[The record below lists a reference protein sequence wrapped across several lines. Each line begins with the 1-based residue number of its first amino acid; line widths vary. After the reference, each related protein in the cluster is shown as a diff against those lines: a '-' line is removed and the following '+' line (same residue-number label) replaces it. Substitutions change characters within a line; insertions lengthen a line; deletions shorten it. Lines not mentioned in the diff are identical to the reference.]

1 MNKRE
6 RTQPSQS
13 TLSYKTKERRIALD
27 GQPYTKAEFR
37 EYYKSYKEWDAAVKC
52 DLTSRQA
59 SSTTQGESSH
69 LGQAEHLHCVQA
81 EHPLES
87 SHLGQAE
94 HLHCVEAEHLHCVE
108 AEHLH
113 CVEAEHLH
121 CVQAEHPESSHLGQ
135 AEHLHCVQAEHPLQG
150 PHQHM
155 DVETH
160 HDSFGICSVVK
171 TSDGTF
177 SHLQGDTSIS
187 QLGEFCLSKYMPGGS
202 QAIAMRYLSTFL
214 KPGRFVFLPH
224 YSNKGD
230 TQCSVTG
237 KVKIRETP
245 EEAAAREIL
254 EELGLH
260 VDPKKLQKIKI
271 PEIREEDG
279 KTWHYFLLDD
289 ISSTCVTPSSPQ
301 GKHLRMSCAQRGK
314 LRDNYKEKVCVFVT
328 SPYNPATLQTIYAR
342 ERLPT
347 KATHDIAGVK
357 IVGMRKEDLIEIVAR
372 M

>member
-6 RTQPSQS
+6 RTQPSPS
-13 TLSYKTKERRIALD
+13 TLSCKTKERRIALD
-27 GQPYTKAEFR
+27 GQPYTQAEFYK
-37 EYYKSYKEWDAAVKC
+37 YYKSDKQWNAAVKY
-52 DLTSRQA
+52 DLTSMQA
-59 SSTTQGESSH
+59 SSTTQGESLYLGEAEHPLESSH
-69 LGQAEHLHCVQA
+69 LGQAEHSHCVEAEHPLESLRCVEA

-94 HLHCVEAEHLHCVE
+94 HLRCVEAEHP
-108 AEHLH
+108 
-113 CVEAEHLH
+113 
-121 CVQAEHPESSHLGQ
+121 Q
-135 AEHLHCVQAEHPLQG
+135 QG

-155 DVETH
+155 DVKTH

-202 QAIAMRYLSTFL
+202 QDIAMCYLSTFL

-237 KVKIRETP
+237 KVKIGEKP

-260 VDPKKLQKIKI
+260 VDPKNLKKIKI
-271 PEIREEDG
+271 PEIREVDG
-279 KTWHYFLLDD
+279 KTWYYFLLDD

-301 GKHLRMSCAQRGK
+301 GKHLRISCAQKGK
-314 LRDNYKEKVCVFVT
+314 WRDNYKEKVCVFVT

-357 IVGMRKEDLIEIVAR
+357 IVGMRNEDLIDIVAR

>member
-6 RTQPSQS
+6 RTQPLQS

-37 EYYKSYKEWDAAVKC
+37 EYYKSYKEWDAAVKY

-59 SSTTQGESSH
+59 SSTTKGESSH

-94 HLHCVEAEHLHCVE
+94 HLHCVEAEH
-108 AEHLH
+108 
-113 CVEAEHLH
+113 
-121 CVQAEHPESSHLGQ
+121 PESSHLGQ
-135 AEHLHCVQAEHPLQG
+135 AEHLHCVQAEHPQQG

-155 DVETH
+155 DVKTH

-202 QAIAMRYLSTFL
+202 QAIAMCYLSTFL

-237 KVKIRETP
+237 KVKIGEKP

-260 VDPKKLQKIKI
+260 VDPKNLKKIKI

-279 KTWHYFLLDD
+279 KTWYYFLLDD

-314 LRDNYKEKVCVFVT
+314 WRDNYKEKVCVFVT

-357 IVGMRKEDLIEIVAR
+357 IVGMRNEDLIDIVAR

>member
-13 TLSYKTKERRIALD
+13 TLSYETKERRIALD
-27 GQPYTKAEFR
+27 GQPYTQAEFY
-37 EYYKSYKEWDAAVKC
+37 EYYESDKEWDAAVKY
-52 DLTSRQA
+52 DLTSLQA

-69 LGQAEHLHCVQA
+69 LGEA

-94 HLHCVEAEHLHCVE
+94 SSHCVEAEHQLESSHCVEAKHPLESSHCVEAKHPLESSHCVE
-108 AEHLH
+108 AEHP
-113 CVEAEHLH
+113 
-121 CVQAEHPESSHLGQ
+121 Q
-135 AEHLHCVQAEHPLQG
+135 QG

-155 DVETH
+155 VVKTH

-177 SHLQGDTSIS
+177 SHLQGATSIS

-224 YSNKGD
+224 YNNKGD

-245 EEAAAREIL
+245 EQAAAREIL

-279 KTWHYFLLDD
+279 KTWYYFLLDD
-289 ISSTCVTPSSPQ
+289 ISSTCVTPSSQQ

-314 LRDNYKEKVCVFVT
+314 WRDNYNEKVCVFVT

-357 IVGMRKEDLIEIVAR
+357 IVGMRNEDLIDIVAR